1 MLRSGRDHCLRTLAQ
16 APAPTTRLVCLPH
29 SGGTA
34 AVYRAWAA
42 GLPPAVELLAAQ
54 YPGHGDRF
62 GEPLSAEVRALSSE
76 LASELLRLRP
86 LPTVLFGHSL
96 GALVAYE
103 TALTLSAL
111 GRPPSGLLA
120 SSCPPPGTVSRVLAG
135 TLSDGELWSLTHSLG
150 GADPAMA
157 DDAELAEALLP
168 VLRADIT
175 AHEHYRPESPATP
188 LSCPVRCY
196 HGVQDPLVDGASLA
210 GWASVTTGP
219 FSLLE
224 RDGHH
229 FHPFQDTERLLTDI
243 LAFLDTDSLTRS

>member
-16 APAPTTRLVCLPH
+16 APAPTARLVCLPH
-29 SGGTA
+29 SGGTTA
-34 AVYRAWAA
+34 DYGPWVTA
-42 GLPPAVELLAAQ
+42 LPSAVELLAAQ

-62 GEPLSAEVRALSSE
+62 GEPLSVEVRALSSE
-76 LASELLRLRP
+76 LASELLHLRP

-103 TALTLSAL
+103 TALTLSSL
-111 GRPPSGLLA
+111 NCPPSGLLA
-120 SSCPPPGTVSRVLAG
+120 SSCPPPGTAGRVLAG
-135 TLSDGELWSLTHSLG
+135 PLSDGELWSLTRSLG
-150 GADPAMA
+150 RADFAVA
-157 DDAELAEALLP
+157 DDPELAQALLP

-175 AHEHYRPESPATP
+175 AHEHYQPESPATP

-196 HGVQDPLVDGASLA
+196 HGAQDPLVDGALLA

-229 FHPFQDTERLLTDI
+229 FHPFQDAEGLLTDI
-243 LAFLDTDSLTRS
+243 LAFLDTDSMTRS

>member
-1 MLRSGRDHCLRTLAQ
+1 
-16 APAPTTRLVCLPH
+16 V
-29 SGGTA
+29 
-34 AVYRAWAA
+34 WAT
-42 GLPPAVELLAAQ
+42 GLPSAIELLAAQ
-54 YPGHGDRF
+54 YPGHGDRYS
-62 GEPLSAEVRALSSE
+62 EPLSTEVRALSSE

-111 GRPPSGLLA
+111 GCPPSGLLV
-120 SSCPPPGTVSRVLAG
+120 SSCPPPGTVGRVLAE
-135 TLSDGELWSLTHSLG
+135 TLSDRELWSLTRSLG
-150 GADPAMA
+150 RGDPVVA

-168 VLRADIT
+168 ALRADIT

-196 HGVQDPLVDGASLA
+196 HGAQDPLVDGALLA
-210 GWASVTTGP
+210 DWASVTTGP

-224 RDGHH
+224 REGHH
-229 FHPFQDTERLLTDI
+229 FHPFQYTERLLTDI
-243 LAFLDTDSLTRS
+243 LAFLDTDPMTRS